1 MICKVPGEFLGRL
14 RLSPLPL
21 RIRDFQMETGQHI
34 PGDLWKKNHLFSPR
48 PLLEKILLYL

>member
-34 PGDLWKKNHLFSPR
+34 PGDLWKKNYLFSPR